1 MIRVNQ
7 RVNMQ
12 VNFLISG
19 SVLTSLIVWRGV
31 FPEFELP
38 KLIILVMCGSV
49 LLFFSIFNYLSCKQT
64 FRKEIV
70 FFLALY
76 LACLTT
82 IAITTDQNW
91 NVVLIGAGGRY
102 TGFLAQLC
110 YLFIFYYVISIRD
123 YFLIKR
129 IFHSFVFTGLLFT
142 IYGLLQALN
151 LDPID
156 WNYNNS
162 ILVTLGNTNFSSAF
176 LALNATA
183 TLYILIENF
192 KNYLKSILSGILLL
206 AQIYLIIK
214 INDNQGIILLLSG
227 IFLLLSC
234 LIYSNKKTQKVVK
247 RYWSVQAI
255 LIFLGSVV
263 SYFFQSGPLHYVLN
277 ISSFVDRT
285 YHWKTGW
292 EIFKDNKLIGV
303 GLDSFGEYYPLYRTQ
318 EIIDFRAIG
327 YEMYSYNPHNSIVQA
342 AVSGGIVLLIGYV
355 SLLGFIFY
363 RGIRMLQSSNDPLF
377 VGTIFTVWFLYQL
390 QTLISVD
397 SIGLSIWGWIFSGA
411 IVALS
416 YSNNNSV
423 ENSQNNEIRTY
434 KLDSPKRIILS
445 IFLFLCISTNIYS
458 INYLKTNYEYKNLT
472 NYFKD
477 PKSAQVYKSKLDSE
491 LLNLN
496 SKIFQVEIREVT
508 LNLLVSQKR
517 LDLAV
522 QVAKEMTL
530 DFPRRVNGWDA
541 TAKIY
546 EFNNDFVSA
555 KPYRLK
561 TIELDPLNKNFQSKL
576 RN

>member
-162 ILVTLGNTNFSSAF
+162 
-176 LALNATA
+176 
-183 TLYILIENF
+183 
-192 KNYLKSILSGILLL
+192 
-206 AQIYLIIK
+206 
-214 INDNQGIILLLSG
+214 
-227 IFLLLSC
+227 
-234 LIYSNKKTQKVVK
+234 
-247 RYWSVQAI
+247 
-255 LIFLGSVV
+255 
-263 SYFFQSGPLHYVLN
+263 
-277 ISSFVDRT
+277 
-285 YHWKTGW
+285 
-292 EIFKDNKLIGV
+292 
-303 GLDSFGEYYPLYRTQ
+303 
-318 EIIDFRAIG
+318 
-327 YEMYSYNPHNSIVQA
+327 
-342 AVSGGIVLLIGYV
+342 
-355 SLLGFIFY
+355 
-363 RGIRMLQSSNDPLF
+363 
-377 VGTIFTVWFLYQL
+377 
-390 QTLISVD
+390 
-397 SIGLSIWGWIFSGA
+397 
-411 IVALS
+411 
-416 YSNNNSV
+416 
-423 ENSQNNEIRTY
+423 
-434 KLDSPKRIILS
+434 
-445 IFLFLCISTNIYS
+445 
-458 INYLKTNYEYKNLT
+458 
-472 NYFKD
+472 
-477 PKSAQVYKSKLDSE
+477 
-491 LLNLN
+491 
-496 SKIFQVEIREVT
+496 
-508 LNLLVSQKR
+508 
-517 LDLAV
+517 
-522 QVAKEMTL
+522 
-530 DFPRRVNGWDA
+530 
-541 TAKIY
+541 
-546 EFNNDFVSA
+546 
-555 KPYRLK
+555 
-561 TIELDPLNKNFQSKL
+561 
-576 RN
+576 